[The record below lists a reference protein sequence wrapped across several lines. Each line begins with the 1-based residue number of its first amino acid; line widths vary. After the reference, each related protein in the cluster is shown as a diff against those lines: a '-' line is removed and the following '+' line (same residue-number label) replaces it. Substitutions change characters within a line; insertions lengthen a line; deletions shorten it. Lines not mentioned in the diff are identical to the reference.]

1 MNENYLL
8 SEEKINEIRSSV
20 DIVEVI
26 GEYIPLTGKGK
37 NFFCVCPFHDD
48 HSPSMSISK
57 DRQIYKCFSC
67 GAGGNVFTFVK
78 NYENISFIEAVKKMA
93 VKAGIF
99 LDINTKEIK
108 KNDKYQKYYDMYDIA
123 LKFYTNN
130 INTKEGVEAKK
141 YLEKR
146 GIDNDI
152 IKHFKIGLSLK
163 NTTLL
168 TGMLEKKGYTKKE
181 LLDYGLA
188 TSKNN
193 DIYDIYYNRIM
204 FPLFNLEGKIVGF
217 SGRVYDQNTNFKYI
231 NTKETEIF
239 KKGENLYNYHI
250 AKNVARNQGTIIV
263 VEGFMDVIRL
273 YKIGIENVVATMGT
287 NVTKEQLLLIKKMAK
302 EIILMFDGDSAGKKA
317 AFQVSTELTNSG
329 IDPKIVILEDNL
341 DPDEYILKNGKE
353 KMLFHLEHPM
363 NVMDFKLEYLKQDK
377 DINSADGLSDY
388 IHSMIDE
395 LNKITDPILRESTII
410 KLSNQTGFDIEFI
423 KNELKEI
430 NKKQEL
436 KKVEPKK
443 EIKKLNRYEEAE
455 KRLLFYMLNSEEVVK
470 EYKKK
475 VHYLNISKY
484 RLLAKEISYFYDDN
498 GYVKEADLISYF
510 RKDEELSATL
520 EEIMSLQIK
529 EEYKKEEI
537 EDYIRAINENKIE
550 NSMKYLKESMRK
562 TNDEL
567 KKRELSEQI
576 VEMKKRLEEDR
587 CNYERN

>member
-108 KNDKYQKYYDMYDIA
+108 KNDRYQKYYDMYDIA

>member
-193 DIYDIYYNRIM
+193 DIYDIYY
-204 FPLFNLEGKIVGF
+204 K
-217 SGRVYDQNTNFKYI
+217 
-231 NTKETEIF
+231 
-239 KKGENLYNYHI
+239 
-250 AKNVARNQGTIIV
+250 
-263 VEGFMDVIRL
+263 
-273 YKIGIENVVATMGT
+273 
-287 NVTKEQLLLIKKMAK
+287 
-302 EIILMFDGDSAGKKA
+302 
-317 AFQVSTELTNSG
+317 
-329 IDPKIVILEDNL
+329 
-341 DPDEYILKNGKE
+341 
-353 KMLFHLEHPM
+353 
-363 NVMDFKLEYLKQDK
+363 
-377 DINSADGLSDY
+377 INS
-388 IHSMIDE
+388 
-395 LNKITDPILRESTII
+395 
-410 KLSNQTGFDIEFI
+410 
-423 KNELKEI
+423 
-430 NKKQEL
+430 
-436 KKVEPKK
+436 
-443 EIKKLNRYEEAE
+443 
-455 KRLLFYMLNSEEVVK
+455 
-470 EYKKK
+470 
-475 VHYLNISKY
+475 
-484 RLLAKEISYFYDDN
+484 
-498 GYVKEADLISYF
+498 
-510 RKDEELSATL
+510 
-520 EEIMSLQIK
+520 
-529 EEYKKEEI
+529 
-537 EDYIRAINENKIE
+537 
-550 NSMKYLKESMRK
+550 
-562 TNDEL
+562 
-567 KKRELSEQI
+567 
-576 VEMKKRLEEDR
+576 
-587 CNYERN
+587 

>member
-1 MNENYLL
+1 
-8 SEEKINEIRSSV
+8 
-20 DIVEVI
+20 
-26 GEYIPLTGKGK
+26 
-37 NFFCVCPFHDD
+37 
-48 HSPSMSISK
+48 
-57 DRQIYKCFSC
+57 
-67 GAGGNVFTFVK
+67 
-78 NYENISFIEAVKKMA
+78 
-93 VKAGIF
+93 
-99 LDINTKEIK
+99 
-108 KNDKYQKYYDMYDIA
+108 
-123 LKFYTNN
+123 
-130 INTKEGVEAKK
+130 
-141 YLEKR
+141 
-146 GIDNDI
+146 
-152 IKHFKIGLSLK
+152 
-163 NTTLL
+163 
-168 TGMLEKKGYTKKE
+168 
-181 LLDYGLA
+181 
-188 TSKNN
+188 
-193 DIYDIYYNRIM
+193 
-204 FPLFNLEGKIVGF
+204 
-217 SGRVYDQNTNFKYI
+217 
-231 NTKETEIF
+231 
-239 KKGENLYNYHI
+239 
-250 AKNVARNQGTIIV
+250 
-263 VEGFMDVIRL
+263 
-273 YKIGIENVVATMGT
+273 
-287 NVTKEQLLLIKKMAK
+287 
-302 EIILMFDGDSAGKKA
+302 
-317 AFQVSTELTNSG
+317 
-329 IDPKIVILEDNL
+329 
-341 DPDEYILKNGKE
+341 
-353 KMLFHLEHPM
+353 
-363 NVMDFKLEYLKQDK
+363 
-377 DINSADGLSDY
+377 
-388 IHSMIDE
+388 MIDE

-455 KRLLFYMLNSEEVVK
+455 KRVLFYMLNSEEVVK

>member
-93 VKAGIF
+93 IKAGIF

>member
-302 EIILMFDGDSAGKKA
+302 EIILMFDGDSDGKKA

>member
-193 DIYDIYYNRIM
+193 DIYDIYY
-204 FPLFNLEGKIVGF
+204 K
-217 SGRVYDQNTNFKYI
+217 
-231 NTKETEIF
+231 
-239 KKGENLYNYHI
+239 
-250 AKNVARNQGTIIV
+250 
-263 VEGFMDVIRL
+263 
-273 YKIGIENVVATMGT
+273 
-287 NVTKEQLLLIKKMAK
+287 
-302 EIILMFDGDSAGKKA
+302 
-317 AFQVSTELTNSG
+317 
-329 IDPKIVILEDNL
+329 
-341 DPDEYILKNGKE
+341 
-353 KMLFHLEHPM
+353 
-363 NVMDFKLEYLKQDK
+363 
-377 DINSADGLSDY
+377 
-388 IHSMIDE
+388 
-395 LNKITDPILRESTII
+395 
-410 KLSNQTGFDIEFI
+410 
-423 KNELKEI
+423 
-430 NKKQEL
+430 
-436 KKVEPKK
+436 
-443 EIKKLNRYEEAE
+443 
-455 KRLLFYMLNSEEVVK
+455 
-470 EYKKK
+470 
-475 VHYLNISKY
+475 
-484 RLLAKEISYFYDDN
+484 
-498 GYVKEADLISYF
+498 
-510 RKDEELSATL
+510 
-520 EEIMSLQIK
+520 
-529 EEYKKEEI
+529 
-537 EDYIRAINENKIE
+537 
-550 NSMKYLKESMRK
+550 
-562 TNDEL
+562 
-567 KKRELSEQI
+567 
-576 VEMKKRLEEDR
+576 
-587 CNYERN
+587 

>member
-1 MNENYLL
+1 MNENYLI

-37 NFFCVCPFHDD
+37 NFFCVCPFHSD

-99 LDINTKEIK
+99 LDIKQTENKKITKF
-108 KNDKYQKYYDMYDIA
+108 QKYYDMYDIA

-130 INTKEGVEAKK
+130 INTKEGSLARD

-146 GIDNDI
+146 GLNKDI
-152 IKHFKIGLSLK
+152 IKHFDIGLSLK
-163 NTTLL
+163 NTELL
-168 TGMLEKKGYTKKE
+168 TGMLLKKGYKEEE
-181 LLDYGLA
+181 LLGYGLA
-188 TSKNN
+188 SKT
-193 DIYDIYYNRIM
+193 DKVHDIYYNRIM
-204 FPLFNLEGKIVGF
+204 FPLFNLEGKPVGF
-217 SGRVYDQNTNFKYI
+217 SGRVYDGDTNFKYI

-239 KKGENLYNYHI
+239 KKGENLYNYHR
-250 AKNVARNQGTIIV
+250 AKNIARSKGTIIV

-273 YKIGIENVVATMGT
+273 YTIGIENVIATMGT
-287 NVTKEQLLLIKKMAK
+287 SVTKEQIQIIKKMAK
-302 EIILMFDGDSAGKKA
+302 EIILMFDGDTAGKKA
-317 AFQVSTELTNSG
+317 AYQVSTELVNNG
-329 IDPKIVILEDNL
+329 IDPKIVLLEDNL
-341 DPDEYILKNGKE
+341 DPDEYILKYGEE
-353 KMLFHLEHPM
+353 KMNFHLEHPM
-363 NVMDFKLEYLKQDK
+363 NVMDFKLEYLKKDK

-388 IHSMIDE
+388 IHEMIDE
-395 LNKITDPILRESTII
+395 LNKITDPILRESTIL
-410 KLSNQTGFDIEFI
+410 KLSVQTGFDQEFLRS
-423 KNELKEI
+423 ELKEI
-430 NKKQEL
+430 ET
-436 KKVEPKK
+436 KK
-443 EIKKLNRYEEAE
+443 EIKEVITKKPTKKQNRYEEAE
-455 KRLLFYMLNSEEVVK
+455 KRLLFYMLNNEEIIK

-475 VHYLNISKY
+475 VHFLNISKY
-484 RLLAKEISYFYDDN
+484 RILAKEITFFYEDN

-510 RKDEELSATL
+510 RTNDELSETL
-520 EEIMSLQIK
+520 EEIMSLPLK

-537 EDYIRAINENKIE
+537 NDYIQAINQNKLE
-550 NSMKYLKESMRK
+550 NSMQYLKESMLK

-587 CNYERN
+587 CNYERD